1 MHKEHPPT
9 TGTERSS
16 AAVANDYHCAAETN
30 ATIVYVYTTY
40 TPAQK
45 RACQKYRQRE
55 DIKERTKLY
64 MREYRKRQKQI
75 LLPDAGTVASV

>member
-1 MHKEHPPT
+1 MQKEHPST
-9 TGTERSS
+9 TGATT
-16 AAVANDYHCAAETN
+16 AVASDCHCAAETN
-30 ATIVYVYTTY
+30 ATIVYVYTSY

-64 MREYRKRQKQI
+64 MREYRKKQKQI